1 MMMHLRMAA
10 SADLEDLV
18 KIRFA
23 YFEAE
28 NFSIS
33 PAQREQLTA
42 QLGPYFET
50 HLNRDFFAALAE
62 DDGTIAASAFL
73 AVAEKP
79 ANPKFPTGK
88 TGTVLNVF
96 TYPAYRRRGYATAA
110 MKALM
115 DVAKQQDLSYIELS
129 ASRSGKPLYQ
139 KLGFE
144 ERDLTK
150 VLTTEM
156 RLALV
161 NGFI

>member
-1 MMMHLRMAA
+1 MMMHLRMAT

-23 YFEAE
+23 YFEADH
-28 NFSIS
+28 FCIS
-33 PAQREQLTA
+33 PAQREQLAA
-42 QLGPYFET
+42 QLGPYFKT

-62 DDGTIAASAFL
+62 DEVTLAAAAFL

-79 ANPKFPTGK
+79 ANPNFPTGK

-110 MKALM
+110 MNALI
-115 DVAKQQDLSYIELS
+115 DVAKQQDLSYLELS
-129 ASRSGKPLYQ
+129 ASQSGKPLYQ

-144 ERDLTK
+144 ERDFAK
-150 VLTTEM
+150 ILTTEM
-156 RLALV
+156 RLPL
-161 NGFI
+161 